1 MTEEMVQPVAC
12 EATPARWSLAWQH
25 RDRLMRIARRRTTNE
40 HEAED
45 VVSEVLLRSVQALP
59 LDDEALARWL
69 TAVTINVCAD
79 VARDRRRSGKRALYS
94 VRQLL
99 PEPSPEQQILDREAA
114 AAAVRRLNRLPPRQ
128 REALLL
134 RTSGFTVEE
143 IAREL
148 DVSYKTAESLLSR
161 ARTFMRKAAVLC
173 VGGAT
178 MLRLMRRHA
187 KTAPV
192 LSAAAFVVA
201 VGTGHWLAGPGANT
215 GAGPTTGKAPWSIQV
230 AHISRP
236 SQPAATPAHVA
247 ARTHRG
253 TIHRAQA
260 PGATRDETR
269 EVVRSSRL
277 SAGHNHANTP
287 WVRRQRPGENA
298 LQTARSCLREG
309 PQVTLTYVGCP
320 G

>member
-1 MTEEMVQPVAC
+1 
-12 EATPARWSLAWQH
+12 
-25 RDRLMRIARRRTTNE
+25 MRIARRRTTNE

-99 PEPSPEQQILDREAA
+99 PEPSPEQVILDREAA
-114 AAAVRRLNRLPPRQ
+114 AAAVRRLNRLPSRQ

-134 RTSGFTVEE
+134 RTSGFTIEE

-173 VGGAT
+173 VGGAAT

-192 LSAAAFVVA
+192 LSAAALVVA
-201 VGTGHWLAGPGANT
+201 VGTGPWLTGPGANA
-215 GAGPTTGKAPWSIQV
+215 GAGPTTGKASWAIQV
-230 AHISRP
+230 AHISSPPR
-236 SQPAATPAHVA
+236 PAATPARAPARVRGGTVHA
-247 ARTHRG
+247 ADG
-253 TIHRAQA
+253 
-260 PGATRDETR
+260 PGSTRDETR
-269 EVVRSSRL
+269 QVVQSSRF
-277 SAGHNHANTP
+277 SAGRTHADTP
-287 WVRRQRPGENA
+287 WVRRQRPDETA
-298 LQTARSCLREG
+298 LQTLRRCLHEG
-309 PQVTLTYVGCP
+309 PQVTPTYVGCP
-320 G
+320 Q